1 MAKFNLA
8 AAMGYD
14 VSKLDIKKEIRYIP
28 LYDIKA
34 NALNFYHVEE
44 RPEDLMESIQ
54 VNGLLEPLLVTRGD
68 DGYRLISGHRR
79 YQALACLNTDGISG
93 FADAPC
99 IVLPSMSEAAEELM
113 LIHANSTSRE
123 ISYKEKCD
131 QADKIKRLLV
141 KLKDEGKELPGKMR
155 DIVAEALEVSRTDV
169 ARMDYINA
177 HLISELKE
185 IMARDY
191 IKPTVA
197 FEAAHLNEEHQRELA
212 ENIGGSI
219 ITKWDVDKLK
229 VFEDNPY
236 ICRDCPRPYGYI
248 ACNLASKG
256 LPAPCAFSEE
266 VIRAHS
272 VLGDRCGG
280 CCHDCPDDIAADC
293 SVPCQR
299 SRPKAPE
306 PEPEPDDL
314 PEPPPAVQLDDDDA
328 VFEDMISDG
337 AKAFRQTL
345 LGAVAPRFE
354 EVLGDAPVDAL
365 YDCSHNFYMAY
376 GYELPIEESPS
387 WFFDNESIID
397 FEDLRVTDAI
407 AVALK
412 YNVSLDWLL
421 LGRGEKEWKD
431 GR

>member
-14 VSKLDIKKEIRYIP
+14 VSKLDTKKEIRYIP
-28 LYDIKA
+28 LYDIKT
-34 NALNFYHVEE
+34 NDLNFYHVEQ

-79 YQALACLNTDGISG
+79 YQALLCLNTDGISG

-99 IVLPSMSEAAEELM
+99 IVLPSMSETAEELM

-123 ISYKEKCD
+123 INYKEKCD

-155 DIVAEALEVSRTDV
+155 DIVAEALEVSRTEA

-177 HLISELKE
+177 HLIPELKE
-185 IMARDY
+185 IMGQDRM
-191 IKPTVA
+191 KPTVA
-197 FEAAHLNEEHQRELA
+197 FEAAHLTDEHQRELA
-212 ENIGGSI
+212 ENIRGSI

-236 ICRDCPRPYGYI
+236 ICRDCPSPYGYY
-248 ACNLASKG
+248 ACDLASKG
-256 LPAPCAFSEE
+256 LPAPCVYQNS
-266 VIRAHS
+266 IIKAHAEI
-272 VLGDRCGG
+272 GDRCCG
-280 CCHDCPDDIAADC
+280 CCHDCPDDVAAGC
-293 SVPCQR
+293 NIPCQQ

-306 PEPEPDDL
+306 PEPEPENL
-314 PEPPPAVQLDDDDA
+314 PEPLPTVELEDDDA
-328 VFEDMISDG
+328 VFEDMIDDG
-337 AKAFRQTL
+337 ARAFRATI

-354 EVLGDAPVDAL
+354 QVLGGPDYVAIGSCVDNF
-365 YDCSHNFYMAY
+365 CSANGCEPPRDPLIY
-376 GYELPIEESPS
+376 
-387 WFFDNESIID
+387 FFDNESVLD
-397 FEDLRVTDAI
+397 FEELQITDAM
-407 AVALK
+407 AVAQE

-421 LGRGEKEWKD
+421 LGRGEKEWQD